1 MPKTRHQLNLEN
13 LALITAGSIVDVEI
27 LTPTTS
33 KRIKTEFVGLLHDRF
48 VILNYPTAKRL
59 SNATEYL
66 KDGVVVIVRAVLESG
81 GGQVIAFRQHVM
93 SVSSHPAR
101 LIYLNFPSQVQL
113 FRLRSETRIP
123 TLLPAK
129 LKLSDERELH
139 GVIKD
144 ISVTGVMFDIKGL
157 DDLSELKNTQC
168 NIVLDEKDKG
178 ITEFS
183 GQICSI
189 KSRAAGAQFGIQL
202 TASEDEMKAFMKKHF
217 IDLSV
222 LETLV

>member
-93 SVSSHPAR
+93 TPHGLFISTSQAKYN
-101 LIYLNFPSQVQL
+101 YLVYAQ
-113 FRLRSETRIP
+113 
-123 TLLPAK
+123 K
-129 LKLSDERELH
+129 LGSPLYCLQ
-139 GVIKD
+139 
-144 ISVTGVMFDIKGL
+144 
-157 DDLSELKNTQC
+157 N
-168 NIVLDEKDKG
+168 
-178 ITEFS
+178 
-183 GQICSI
+183 
-189 KSRAAGAQFGIQL
+189 
-202 TASEDEMKAFMKKHF
+202 
-217 IDLSV
+217 
-222 LETLV
+222 

>member
-1 MPKTRHQLNLEN
+1 MPKTRRQLNLEN
-13 LALITAGSIVDVEI
+13 LAHISAGSIVDVEI

-33 KRIKTEFVGLLHDRF
+33 KRLKTEFVGLLHDRF
-48 VILNYPTAKRL
+48 VILNYPPVKRL
-59 SNATEYL
+59 NNAGEYL

-81 GGQVIAFRQHVM
+81 GGQVIAFREQIM

-113 FRLRSETRIP
+113 FSLRSQTRIP

-129 LKLSDERELH
+129 IKLCDERELH

-144 ISVTGVMFDIKGL
+144 ISVTGVLFDVKGQ

-168 NIVLDEKDKG
+168 NIVLDKSNKG
-178 ITEFS
+178 TTEFS

-189 KSRAAGAQFGIQL
+189 KSRAMGAQFGIQL
-202 TASEDEMKAFMKKHF
+202 SASEDEMKTFMKEHF

-222 LETLV
+222 LEPLV

>member
-1 MPKTRHQLNLEN
+1 M
-13 LALITAGSIVDVEI
+13 
-27 LTPTTS
+27 
-33 KRIKTEFVGLLHDRF
+33 
-48 VILNYPTAKRL
+48 
-59 SNATEYL
+59 
-66 KDGVVVIVRAVLESG
+66 
-81 GGQVIAFRQHVM
+81 
-93 SVSSHPAR
+93 
-101 LIYLNFPSQVQL
+101 
-113 FRLRSETRIP
+113 
-123 TLLPAK
+123 PAK